1 METKHL
7 PNADTL
13 LAGWEALRAGH
24 WLPARALFEELLR
37 AKETPEAFEGLSWAA
52 WWLDDAE
59 TVFSAREHA
68 FRLYK
73 KCGDT
78 ASAARMATWL
88 AADELDFHGAFAVAS
103 GWLRRAHRLL
113 DPLEPG
119 PDHGWLAFQDGYIA
133 NGSGDIA
140 KAREL
145 AQFAAEIG
153 RQFNVPDLEML
164 GLALE
169 GSTLVSFAQ
178 VEEGLH
184 FLDEAT
190 AVALEGEAT
199 IPISGAWTCCFLVAT
214 CTSIFDFGRAAEWCD
229 RIAEFAQRYGSRYMV
244 AFCRAEYGAIDLWR
258 GQWTNA
264 ESLLLDSID
273 DFALS
278 RPAWMG
284 APFVTLAELRRRQGR
299 SADALAL
306 LDRAGPSGAGQLC
319 RARMA
324 LDEGNP
330 RRAIDLAQRVL
341 RQLAPHRKV
350 ERFPALELL
359 VEALVAFGDMK
370 GASDCLVELR
380 ATEKV
385 VGTLPMRAS
394 VDLAEGML
402 AAASGA
408 HDRARELFED
418 AIDLFERSGAPYETA
433 LTRLQLATTQFALGR
448 NEAVAQEAQLAAT
461 CFQALGAT
469 ELNRRARNL
478 ISSGDLR
485 SPEAGMITNR
495 ERDVLCL
502 LARGMTNR
510 QIAAQLSVS
519 DHTIHRHVTN
529 ILRKL
534 DLPSR
539 TAAAAYAVQSGLA
552 ESARA

>member
-1 METKHL
+1 
-7 PNADTL
+7 
-13 LAGWEALRAGH
+13 
-24 WLPARALFEELLR
+24 
-37 AKETPEAFEGLSWAA
+37 
-52 WWLDDAE
+52 
-59 TVFSAREHA
+59 
-68 FRLYK
+68 
-73 KCGDT
+73 
-78 ASAARMATWL
+78 
-88 AADELDFHGAFAVAS
+88 
-103 GWLRRAHRLL
+103 
-113 DPLEPG
+113 
-119 PDHGWLAFQDGYIA
+119 
-133 NGSGDIA
+133 
-140 KAREL
+140 
-145 AQFAAEIG
+145 
-153 RQFNVPDLEML
+153 
-164 GLALE
+164 
-169 GSTLVSFAQ
+169 
-178 VEEGLH
+178 
-184 FLDEAT
+184 
-190 AVALEGEAT
+190 
-199 IPISGAWTCCFLVAT
+199 
-214 CTSIFDFGRAAEWCD
+214 
-229 RIAEFAQRYGSRYMV
+229 
-244 AFCRAEYGAIDLWR
+244 
-258 GQWTNA
+258 
-264 ESLLLDSID
+264 
-273 DFALS
+273 
-278 RPAWMG
+278 
-284 APFVTLAELRRRQGR
+284 
-299 SADALAL
+299 
-306 LDRAGPSGAGQLC
+306 
-319 RARMA
+319 
-324 LDEGNP
+324 
-330 RRAIDLAQRVL
+330 
-341 RQLAPHRKV
+341 
-350 ERFPALELL
+350 LELL

-510 QIAAQLSVS
+510 QIADQLSVS
-519 DHTIHRHVTN
+519 DHTTHRHVTN